1 MYSKLNIL
9 FDDIAGFITIY
20 NICTSF
26 CITLIITFELTYKM
40 SKNLI

>member
-9 FDDIAGFITIY
+9 FHDIARSITFY

-26 CITLIITFELTYKM
+26 CITLIITFQLTYKM